1 MPVLK
6 LIATVI
12 AMMAFTTAAV
22 AAAGDHSQ
30 SAQTLDLQGIVR
42 FQEGTRPEPGG
53 WERPV
58 TVKLFVLGGTTRS
71 DVLNDTPLQV
81 VETTTAFNRADRT
94 ARFTI
99 PGVAPGLYN
108 ITIQSPGSLVIARRS
123 FSVVDGSSPVDMG
136 TLLSGNVNDD
146 NQIDSVDLRIVAAA
160 VLNRSTGGAYDPRA
174 DVDLNG
180 ENDLVD
186 LSLTGINF
194 RGTSPQEAPLNEL
207 ATVSAHTPLDGGVNV
222 GVTVRPQVFFTKPV
236 VPFSV
241 DTGNLYAT
249 FGGQRLPAAV
259 VPANEGGFAWL
270 FLQEPM
276 PDSSRV
282 KVTVDGSTILPL
294 DGGPPVDADGDGRP
308 GGDLTFGFTTVSVIP
323 LPDTSLS
330 GIIVDPGPDREP
342 MTEDDFDPG
351 PDNTPHTEDDIFM
364 LPIDGVEVFLLGL
377 EENVL
382 VTTADGRFHFD
393 TVPVGDVKL
402 SIDGMTA
409 TSPPDGF
416 YFPEMVMDVNVEAG
430 TDNFAMAGM
439 PQLYLPRLPTA
450 ILQEVTGDEGSMIVA
465 DAVSAPDLPADQR
478 QFLTVEIQPDSLVSA
493 SGDKL
498 ASGQVGISTVPP
510 ELVMDMLPAGV
521 LQHTLT
527 QVDPIIRTAVRLK

>member
-194 RGTSPQEAPLNEL
+194 RGTSP
-207 ATVSAHTPLDGGVNV
+207 
-222 GVTVRPQVFFTKPV
+222 
-236 VPFSV
+236 
-241 DTGNLYAT
+241 
-249 FGGQRLPAAV
+249 
-259 VPANEGGFAWL
+259 
-270 FLQEPM
+270 
-276 PDSSRV
+276 
-282 KVTVDGSTILPL
+282 
-294 DGGPPVDADGDGRP
+294 P
-308 GGDLTFGFTTVSVIP
+308 GGAPQRVGHRV
-323 LPDTSLS
+323 
-330 GIIVDPGPDREP
+330 G
-342 MTEDDFDPG
+342 
-351 PDNTPHTEDDIFM
+351 PHTTRWR
-364 LPIDGVEVFLLGL
+364 G
-377 EENVL
+377 
-382 VTTADGRFHFD
+382 
-393 TVPVGDVKL
+393 
-402 SIDGMTA
+402 
-409 TSPPDGF
+409 
-416 YFPEMVMDVNVEAG
+416 
-430 TDNFAMAGM
+430 
-439 PQLYLPRLPTA
+439 
-450 ILQEVTGDEGSMIVA
+450 
-465 DAVSAPDLPADQR
+465 
-478 QFLTVEIQPDSLVSA
+478 
-493 SGDKL
+493 
-498 ASGQVGISTVPP
+498 
-510 ELVMDMLPAGV
+510 
-521 LQHTLT
+521 
-527 QVDPIIRTAVRLK
+527 